1 MNKKYSI
8 IGRKL
13 NGIICKGNA
22 CQGVDLPKNAIIICD
37 YSDYE
42 YIHIPTGYKVWVYN
56 DSADKGISWSWTD
69 SFSRVYDSTWNL
81 LMSIE
86 EEEGK
91 FIAVSS
97 IVEDLKPYIG
107 RITVYGD
114 RCIPKMPGFTHTF
127 RGMTRNIDFYDNA
140 EFTAS

>member
-13 NGIICKGNA
+13 NG
-22 CQGVDLPKNAIIICD
+22 
-37 YSDYE
+37 
-42 YIHIPTGYKVWVYN
+42 
-56 DSADKGISWSWTD
+56 
-69 SFSRVYDSTWNL
+69 
-81 LMSIE
+81 
-86 EEEGK
+86 
-91 FIAVSS
+91 AVSS